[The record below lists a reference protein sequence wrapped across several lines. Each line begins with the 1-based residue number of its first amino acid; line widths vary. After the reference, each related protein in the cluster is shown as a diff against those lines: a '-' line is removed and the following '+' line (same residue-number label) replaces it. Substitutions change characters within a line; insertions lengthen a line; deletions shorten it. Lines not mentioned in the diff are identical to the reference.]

1 MHNMHSMQK
10 ICQNMQKTCKN
21 KDPICKICKRK
32 TKNLQ
37 KYAKNMQKICS
48 FGRKGLAVSITP
60 KLELCGRDVAISRN
74 SEARPV
80 STVGGTWV
88 AGRDSESERI
98 TEFHKFTVVSLHQ
111 EMASMRDGM
120 EAISRGLFPCPACP
134 VLDTAGPPPVRAV
147 WCKWVALQISR
158 TGPVTNRASHEPG
171 LSFVK
176 PVYAVTDC
184 ACFFAFRR
192 GRQWATVSR
201 RRLAGRAYSG
211 PVHTVPQQLGARLR
225 LEDQLRRGAGEGR
238 GAGDPAAG
246 APSCTTSGPA
256 GCTTRGR
263 LRGCA
268 GCSSRGRLR
277 GSAQALLGAPVSG

>member
-1 MHNMHSMQK
+1 MPNLCKFNAKIFMHLMSNLCK
-10 ICQNMQKTCKN
+10 KTCT
-21 KDPICKICKRK
+21 ICTVCKKYAKICKKHAKIK
-32 TKNLQ
+32 TRSAKYAKEKCKNLQ

-158 TGPVTNRASHEPG
+158 TGPVTNRAC
-171 LSFVK
+171 LS
-176 PVYAVTDC
+176 
-184 ACFFAFRR
+184 
-192 GRQWATVSR
+192 
-201 RRLAGRAYSG
+201 
-211 PVHTVPQQLGARLR
+211 
-225 LEDQLRRGAGEGR
+225 
-238 GAGDPAAG
+238 
-246 APSCTTSGPA
+246 
-256 GCTTRGR
+256 
-263 LRGCA
+263 
-268 GCSSRGRLR
+268 
-277 GSAQALLGAPVSG
+277 